1 MEPGLE
7 IIHTLPAK
15 FDDSYDDESFS
26 MKNRDENYTPDQDD
40 IEAADDDFQESDSD
54 EHQMV
59 IKTEDDPEIEFATPR
74 RSIYMT
80 EKSSKKKMMK
90 DGKIVMGKAQRKD
103 KGKTRYTAYMLW
115 AKEARHSISLSNP
128 ELDFASVSKRLGE
141 MWANVPTNVKY
152 NWKRR
157 AKRLANKIKKSNGAK
172 GQAPQPSK
180 YMQQKYYLNKTGT
193 NSNNAAAASA
203 SSTPLTKQQKQLQKL
218 LKSEKSKTQ
227 SIQNAQKQQKEK
239 FSMVP
244 STSGSCKDS
253 PSTSTGR
260 SSVMQISKPLDLA
273 PIDVAAH
280 LKLLGESL
288 INIGE
293 RLSQHEVRVQKF
305 LVLPHSFKFYFL
317 LRVKSLFLEA
327 SPCSLTAFSV
337 QWAHSCVVSITFQN
351 LTSKTIRR

>member
-1 MEPGLE
+1 MEPELD
-7 IIHTLPAK
+7 INHVINVK
-15 FDDSYDDESFS
+15 QFDDSYEDDGFA
-26 MKNRDENYTPDQDD
+26 KAHDDNYTPDPDD
-40 IEAADDDFQESDSD
+40 LDAAEEDFKESDSD
-54 EHQMV
+54 EHLMV

-115 AKEARHSISLSNP
+115 AKEARHQISVSNP

-180 YMQQKYYLNKTGT
+180 YMQQKYYLNKNST
-193 NSNNAAAASA
+193 NQHVAPPPPAST
-203 SSTPLTKQQKQLQKL
+203 TPLTKQQKQLQKL

-239 FSMVP
+239 YAMVP
-244 STSGSCKDS
+244 STSSNYKVS
-253 PSTSTGR
+253 PSTST
-260 SSVMQISKPLDLA
+260 SSRNNVVQFNKPLDLA

-293 RLSQHEVRVQKF
+293 RLSQHEVSL
-305 LVLPHSFKFYFL
+305 LVLPFLRYFICTL
-317 LRVKSLFLEA
+317 
-327 SPCSLTAFSV
+327 
-337 QWAHSCVVSITFQN
+337 H
-351 LTSKTIRR
+351 

>member
-1 MEPGLE
+1 MEPELD
-7 IIHTLPAK
+7 INHVLPAK
-15 FDDSYDDESFS
+15 HFDDSYEDDFS
-26 MKNRDENYTPDQDD
+26 HKNRDDNYTPDQDD
-40 IEAADDDFQESDSD
+40 LDAVDDDFQESDSD
-54 EHQMV
+54 EHLMV
-59 IKTEDDPEIEFATPR
+59 IKTDDDPEIEFATPR

-115 AKEARHSISLSNP
+115 AKEARHSISQSNP

-180 YMQQKYYLNKTGT
+180 YMQQKYYLNKGT
-193 NSNNAAAASA
+193 PNSNTTSTASA
-203 SSTPLTKQQKQLQKL
+203 CSTPLTKQQKQLQKL

-239 FSMVP
+239 FAMIP
-244 STSGSCKDS
+244 STSSSSNYKVS
-253 PSTSTGR
+253 PSTSSGSR
-260 SSVMQISKPLDLA
+260 NIVQINKPLDLA

-293 RLSQHEVRVQKF
+293 RLSQHEVRFNKI
-305 LVLPHSFKFYFL
+305 HS
-317 LRVKSLFLEA
+317 RSR
-327 SPCSLTAFSV
+327 S
-337 QWAHSCVVSITFQN
+337 
-351 LTSKTIRR
+351 

>member
-1 MEPGLE
+1 MEPELD
-7 IIHTLPAK
+7 ISCVLPTK
-15 FDDSYDDESFS
+15 HYDDSYDDDGYS
-26 MKNRDENYTPDQDD
+26 KQNDDNYTPDQDEL
-40 IEAADDDFQESDSD
+40 EAADDDFHGSDSD
-54 EHQMV
+54 EHLLV
-59 IKTEDDPEIEFATPR
+59 VRTEDDPEIEFTTPR

-172 GQAPQPSK
+172 GQIPQPSK
-180 YMQQKYYLNKTGT
+180 YMQQKYYLNKSST
-193 NSNNAAAASA
+193 NSNAANASSSS

-239 FSMVP
+239 FAMVP
-244 STSGSCKDS
+244 STSKVS
-253 PSTSTGR
+253 PSTSSGGGR
-260 SSVMQISKPLDLA
+260 SSVMQINKPLDLA

-293 RLSQHEVRVQKF
+293 RLSQHEV
-305 LVLPHSFKFYFL
+305 S
-317 LRVKSLFLEA
+317 LR
-327 SPCSLTAFSV
+327 
-337 QWAHSCVVSITFQN
+337 
-351 LTSKTIRR
+351 